1 MAENAVHQP
10 DAFKAFVVLFRYA
23 ESQAKRNL
31 PDAAVDYDP
40 AAIINALRKLYNSY
54 PDPQS
59 HYLNAPRLQA
69 GLEQI
74 LAQTGQENL
83 LGNLEVS
90 ENLQIVG
97 LLLDTILA
105 DTAIPCG
112 VTPYFRRLQFP
123 LLIAALADPKVLE
136 GATHPA
142 RELLDQ
148 LAHLSLAA
156 NAQGQIDNAE
166 LLQSLEQALSVVSVD
181 TASRTVVFAEASAAL
196 AKLIAPLLKS
206 FALRLERV
214 IDTCKGGHRLDQ
226 ARLLVVKEIDAR
238 LGGKTV
244 PKTLLELLAAG
255 WQQLLVLTCLRQNI
269 DDEEWRRELSV
280 VDQLMAR
287 VGDEAPSDPSQV
299 EVMTQFIVEKLHGV
313 GAEPSFAKR
322 LAGEIEALMLN
333 DSGKN
338 ALDYVTVPPANTE
351 WDEKEALLRTRLQ
364 GFSVGDWL
372 KFSSTR
378 NVWVPF
384 RLTWIGHDP
393 ARYVFVNQKGVKS
406 LYLDAEKFVQILDEM
421 RASRIESLEEFTLVE
436 RAAKSLLYTLRE
448 RMR

>member
-1 MAENAVHQP
+1 MAENVAHQP

-31 PDAAVDYDP
+31 PGAATDYDP
-40 AAIINALRKLYNSY
+40 AGMIDALRKLYISN

-59 HYLNAPRLQA
+59 DYLNAPRLRA

-74 LAQTGQENL
+74 LAQTGREKL

-97 LLLDTILA
+97 LLLDAILA
-105 DTAIPCG
+105 DTAIPSG
-112 VTPYFRRLQFP
+112 VTPYYRRLQFP
-123 LLIAALADPKVLE
+123 LLIAAFADSNVLE

-148 LAHLSLAA
+148 LAHLSLATD
-156 NAQGQIDNAE
+156 AQGQIDNAG
-166 LLQSLEQALSVVSVD
+166 LIQSLEQAIGVISVD
-181 TASRTVVFAEASAAL
+181 SASRPVVFAEASLAL
-196 AKLIAPLLKS
+196 AKLIAPLHKS
-206 FALRLERV
+206 FVLRLERV
-214 IDTCKGGHRLDQ
+214 VDTCKGGHRLDQ

-244 PKTLLELLAAG
+244 PKTLLDLLEAG
-255 WQQLLVLTCLRQNI
+255 WQQLLVLTCLRQSS

-280 VDQLMAR
+280 IDQLMGR
-287 VGDEAPSDPSQV
+287 VGNETPSDPSQV
-299 EVMTQFIVEKLHGV
+299 GGMTQFIVEKLHSV
-313 GAEPSFAKR
+313 GAEHSFAKR

-338 ALDYVTVPPANTE
+338 APDYVTVPPANTE
-351 WDEKEALLRTRLQ
+351 REAKEALLRTRLQ

-384 RLTWIGHDP
+384 RLAWIGHDP

-421 RASRIESLEEFTLVE
+421 RASRIESLEEFTVVE